1 MSYYSYDMRHII
13 PPERKCPHPM
23 ITPQEQ
29 ALCEKALHPYGI
41 PMEACRPVR
50 FLAGDVIARQGFLGE
65 HLYLIVKGSAYVRFY
80 TEEGKFLAMRH
91 STPATTGFIGDL
103 ELALG
108 VREFQNTVTA
118 ETDMLCLAIPYRT
131 LEVLFLTDIRFSNKI
146 AQIMATRD
154 IESLKSRAAALG
166 TGEQRLC
173 AYLLEESPGGV
184 FREPLTHTAAVLGI
198 SYRHLLRILVTL
210 QEAGLLKKEPNGY
223 HLLNR
228 EALAARM

>member
-1 MSYYSYDMRHII
+1 MT
-13 PPERKCPHPM
+13 P
-23 ITPQEQ
+23 PQEQ
-29 ALCEKALHPYGI
+29 ALFEEALRPYGI
-41 PMEACRPVR
+41 PLEACRPVR
-50 FLAGDVIARQGFLGE
+50 FLAGDVVARQGFLGE

-80 TEEGKFLAMRH
+80 TADGKFLAMRH
-91 STPATTGFIGDL
+91 STAASSGFIGDL

-131 LEVLFLTDIRFSNKI
+131 LEVLFLTDVRFSNKI

-154 IESLKSRAAALG
+154 LESLKSRAAALG

>member
-1 MSYYSYDMRHII
+1 MTTS
-13 PPERKCPHPM
+13 
-23 ITPQEQ
+23 QEQ
-29 ALCEKALHPYGI
+29 ALFEEALRPYGI
-41 PMEACRPVR
+41 PLEVCRPVR
-50 FLAGDVIARQGFLGE
+50 FLAGDVVARQGFLGE

-80 TEEGKFLAMRH
+80 TADGKFLAMRH
-91 STPATTGFIGDL
+91 STAASSGFIGDL

-131 LEVLFLTDIRFSNKI
+131 LEVLFLTDVRFSNKI

-154 IESLKSRAAALG
+154 LESLKSRAAALG

-173 AYLLEESPGGV
+173 AYLLEESSGGV

-198 SYRHLLRILVTL
+198 SYRHLLRILSLL
-210 QEAGLLKKEPNGY
+210 QEDGLLKKGPDGY
-223 HLLNR
+223 HILKR